1 MIYIQPKTNELVQ
14 DLLNDDLGKFSY
26 KGAYAIVE
34 FLKSIHSHGNDQ
46 KWDASI
52 VNLYY
57 SEYKSFDELK
67 SDYEVLSDEEL
78 EDKIVARG
86 DDFIIVFEG

>member
-1 MIYIQPKTNELVQ
+1 MLYIQPTRNELIR

-26 KGAYAIVE
+26 EGAYAIVE
-34 FLKSIHSHGNDQ
+34 FLQSIYSDGNDQ

-57 SEYKSFDELK
+57 SEYKSFKELK

-78 EDKIVARG
+78 KDKIIARG